1 MEDIDIVEFA
11 KQKGLMPE
19 RNFFRTKWTAICPN
33 SAGKH
38 RLFLSSSKQ
47 TFKCIHCNR
56 KGTSKELQ
64 SWIWKL
70 DQEQLS
76 QFMKELQT
84 GGIQTQE
91 TYSWW
96 MNRY

>member
-1 MEDIDIVEFA
+1 MEDIDIVKFA

-33 SAGKH
+33 SVGKH

-47 TFKCIHCNR
+47 TFKCSQCNR
-56 KGTSKELQ
+56 KGTTKELQ

-70 DQEQLS
+70 DQKRANAYYLLS
-76 QFMKELQT
+76 IYPLIIVIPF
-84 GGIQTQE
+84 
-91 TYSWW
+91 
-96 MNRY
+96 